1 MWSLLNPDA
10 FLTFGSRETVS
21 PGECNQRT
29 QRFPKCRALFRATYI
44 DPSPAIEVW
53 FQHWRNKHFVSP
65 SEMDTKG
72 DASLGFLPTCQGVPE
87 RLLTEA
93 DGGPSYC

>member
-1 MWSLLNPDA
+1 
-10 FLTFGSRETVS
+10 
-21 PGECNQRT
+21 
-29 QRFPKCRALFRATYI
+29 
-44 DPSPAIEVW
+44 
-53 FQHWRNKHFVSP
+53 
-65 SEMDTKG
+65 MDTKG